1 MEPIIHIELHSLKW
15 CSINWIMDVHN
26 WIMEPHD
33 FGALSPSAL
42 NMIQQTINKNLFR
55 KISPTSIIC
64 CLCFQ
69 TVLATSAERA
79 VGDNQNLK
87 FIQIG
92 LHFIIVKPLYGI
104 FTDRCRNMTINPLIY
119 MIPKIK
125 NYAGTCT
132 LYIYIYIYMAQRAI
146 RWNHCMI
153 NVVGE
158 SRAGTA
164 CCLVRHTSVFRTVCI
179 CK

>member
-33 FGALSPSAL
+33 FGVLSPSAL
-42 NMIQQTINKNLFR
+42 NMIQQTINKTLFR
-55 KISPTSIIC
+55 KISPTSFIC

-69 TVLATSAERA
+69 TVLATSAGRA

-87 FIQIG
+87 FIRIG

-104 FTDRCRNMTINPLIY
+104 FTDHCRNMIINPVFY
-119 MIPKIK
+119 MILKIK

-132 LYIYIYIYMAQRAI
+132 LYIYIYIWR
-146 RWNHCMI
+146 NEPF
-153 NVVGE
+153 G
-158 SRAGTA
+158 GTIA
-164 CCLVRHTSVFRTVCI
+164 WSM
-179 CK
+179 